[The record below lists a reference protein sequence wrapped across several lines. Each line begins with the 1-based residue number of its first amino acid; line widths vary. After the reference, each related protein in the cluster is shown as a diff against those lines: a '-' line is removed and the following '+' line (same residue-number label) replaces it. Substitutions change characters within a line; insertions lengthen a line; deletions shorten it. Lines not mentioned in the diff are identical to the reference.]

1 MIKKNEITYHKCLYL
16 LLYFK
21 QKSMTIDVNMVVSLN
36 YKLTNHKTGEKIEE
50 TTAENPMLF
59 LYGVGS
65 IIPEF
70 EQNIQGKKVGDSFS
84 FSIDSANA
92 YGERNDDQIAAI
104 PVNVFHNENGEINTS
119 EIFVGALVPMS
130 DNEGNHLR
138 GLILEINSEIVKM
151 DFNHP
156 LAGTDLHFEGE
167 ILEVRPATQEE
178 LDHGHAHGVHGH
190 QH

>member
-1 MIKKNEITYHKCLYL
+1 
-16 LLYFK
+16 
-21 QKSMTIDVNMVVSLN
+21 MTIDANMVVSLN

-70 EQNIQGKKVGDSFS
+70 EENIHGKKVGDSFS
-84 FSIDSANA
+84 FAIASENA
-92 YGERNDDQIAAI
+92 YGEKNDNQIAMI
-104 PVNVFHNENGEINTS
+104 PINVFHDENGNLNVS
-119 EIFVGALVPMS
+119 EIFTGAIVPMS

-138 GLILEINSEIVKM
+138 GTVLEITDEIVKM

-156 LAGTDLHFEGE
+156 LAGTDLFFEGV
-167 ILEVRPATQEE
+167 ILEVRPATEEE
-178 LDHGHAHGVHGH
+178 LEHGHAHGPNGH
-190 QH
+190 HHH

>member
-1 MIKKNEITYHKCLYL
+1 MK
-16 LLYFK
+16 
-21 QKSMTIDVNMVVSLN
+21 IDANMVVSLT
-36 YKLTNHKTGEKIEE
+36 YKLTDHKTGETIEE

-70 EQNIQGKKVGDSFS
+70 EQNLNGKVAGDMFK
-84 FSIDSANA
+84 FAIDSENA
-92 YGERNDDQIAAI
+92 YGNRSEEQIAMLPANI
-104 PVNVFHNENGEINTS
+104 FNDEAGKFNEEI
-119 EIFVGALVPMS
+119 VLGAMVPMS

-138 GLILEINSEIVKM
+138 GIVLEIKDELVKM

-156 LAGTDLHFEGE
+156 LAGTDLHFEGT
-167 ILEVRPATQEE
+167 ILEVRPATEEE
-178 LDHGHAHGVHGH
+178 LEHGHAHGVHGH

>member
-1 MIKKNEITYHKCLYL
+1 
-16 LLYFK
+16 
-21 QKSMTIDVNMVVSLN
+21 MTIDVNMVVSLN

-104 PVNVFHNENGEINTS
+104 PVNVFHNENGEINTE

-138 GLILEINSEIVKM
+138 GTVLEINSEIVKM

-156 LAGTDLHFEGE
+156 LAGTDLHFEGA

>member
-1 MIKKNEITYHKCLYL
+1 MKIG
-16 LLYFK
+16 
-21 QKSMTIDVNMVVSLN
+21 SNMVVSLT

-50 TTAENPMLF
+50 TTTENPMLF

-70 EQNIQGKKVGDSFS
+70 EENLDGKVVGDAFK
-84 FSIDSANA
+84 FSIDSENA
-92 YGERNDDQIAAI
+92 YGTPSEEQIAMLPI
-104 PVNVFHNENGEINTS
+104 SIFQNEEGKIN
-119 EIFVGALVPMS
+119 EEELFEGAFVPMS
-130 DNEGNHLR
+130 DNDGNHLR
-138 GLILEINSEIVKM
+138 GLVLEIKDELVKM

-156 LAGTDLHFEGE
+156 LAGIDLHFEGT
-167 ILEVRPATQEE
+167 IVEVRPATQEE

>member
-1 MIKKNEITYHKCLYL
+1 MKIG
-16 LLYFK
+16 
-21 QKSMTIDVNMVVSLN
+21 SNMVVSLT

-50 TTAENPMLF
+50 TTTENPMLF

-70 EQNIQGKKVGDSFS
+70 EENLDGKVVGDVFK
-84 FSIDSANA
+84 FSIDSENA
-92 YGERNDDQIAAI
+92 YGTPSEEQIAMLPI
-104 PVNVFHNENGEINTS
+104 SIFQNEEGKIN
-119 EIFVGALVPMS
+119 EEELFEGAFVPMS
-130 DNEGNHLR
+130 DNDGNHLR
-138 GLILEINSEIVKM
+138 GLVVEIKDELVKM

-156 LAGTDLHFEGE
+156 LAGIDLHFEGT
-167 ILEVRPATQEE
+167 IVEVRPATQEE

>member
-1 MIKKNEITYHKCLYL
+1 MKIG
-16 LLYFK
+16 
-21 QKSMTIDVNMVVSLN
+21 SNMVVSLT

-50 TTAENPMLF
+50 TTTENPMLF

-70 EQNIQGKKVGDSFS
+70 EENLEGKVVGDVFK
-84 FSIDSANA
+84 FSIDSENA
-92 YGERNDDQIAAI
+92 YGNPSEDQIAMLPI
-104 PVNVFHNENGEINTS
+104 SIFQNEEGKINEE
-119 EIFVGALVPMS
+119 EIFEGAFVPMS
-130 DNEGNHLR
+130 DNDGNHLR
-138 GLILEINSEIVKM
+138 GLVLEIKDELVKM

-156 LAGTDLHFEGE
+156 LAGIDLHFEGT
-167 ILEVRPATQEE
+167 IVEVRPATQEE